1 MITTG
6 FPEGEAVLLY
16 PFYDFAKT
24 LMAPWAQAAN
34 GAAQALGMTAWRH
47 WPGSQAMAAV
57 LEAGARAWI
66 EYEKPAFGI
75 GSIAGANRQD
85 PTQRLPVVEEVVFD
99 GPFQQLRRFRVADG
113 TPGTGRAVVL
123 VVAPMSG
130 HHATLLRDTV
140 RELVRNH
147 TVYITDW
154 KDARQ
159 VPLTAGE
166 FSLDT
171 YVSDLD
177 VAQEVIAGQ
186 DKWGCPIEQ
195 LHVLAVCQ
203 PVVPVLVN
211 ACLRAQRKQ
220 ATPASLVLMGG
231 PIDARLSPTG
241 PNQLATSHD
250 ISWFEQ
256 NVIHTV
262 PHGYPGAGRRVYP
275 GFLQHMGFMAM
286 NPGKHTQSHVAFM
299 QDVWAGDV
307 RAAQRHRD
315 FYDEYNAVA
324 DLHAPYYLQTV
335 RSVFQDFDL
344 PRGQMYIHGEQVDP
358 SALRTTALLTIEGLR
373 DDIAGQ
379 GQTAAAL
386 TLCSG
391 VPLRKKEHLLAD
403 AGHYG
408 LFSGSRWREQVCP
421 AIGRFIAMHGVTGNG
436 QQRAVS
442 RKDVARKQANKKPA
456 KGRAS

>member
-1 MITTG
+1 M
-6 FPEGEAVLLY
+6 LLY
-16 PFYDFAKT
+16 PFYDSAKT
-24 LMAPWAQAAN
+24 FMAPWAQAAN
-34 GAAQALGMTAWRH
+34 GAARALGTTAWRH
-47 WPGSQAMAAV
+47 WPGSQALAAV
-57 LEAGARAWI
+57 LEAGARVWT

-75 GSIAGANRQD
+75 GSIAGANPKD

-113 TPGTGRAVVL
+113 TPGTGRTVVL

-171 YVSDLD
+171 YVSELD
-177 VAQEVIAGQ
+177 VAQETIAQ
-186 DKWGCPIEQ
+186 QASWGCPIEQ

-203 PVVPVLVN
+203 PVVPVLAN
-211 ACLRAQRKQ
+211 ACLRAQREQ
-220 ATPASLVLMGG
+220 ATPASLILMGG

-250 ISWFEQ
+250 ISWFEH
-256 NVIHTV
+256 NMIHTV

-286 NPGKHTQSHVAFM
+286 NPGKHTQSHVSFM
-299 QDVWAGDV
+299 HDVWAGDTH
-307 RAAQRHRD
+307 AAQRHRD

-335 RSVFQDFDL
+335 QAVFQDFDL
-344 PRGQMYIHGEQVDP
+344 PRGQMYIHGQRVDP
-358 SALRTTALLTIEGLR
+358 GALETTALLTIEGRR

-386 TLCSG
+386 TLCAG
-391 VPLRKKEHLLAD
+391 VPLRKKQHLLAD

-408 LFSGSRWREQVCP
+408 LFSGSRWRDQVCP
-421 AIGRFIAMHGVTGNG
+421 AIGRFIATHHPVPLDS
-436 QQRAVS
+436 QQAAS
-442 RKDVARKQANKKPA
+442 GKTTTNKKPA